1 MWLINISQDSRY
13 GMNMKWSKKDGER
26 YAVRK

>member
-1 MWLINISQDSRY
+1 MAIKISQDSRY
-13 GMNMKWSKKDGER
+13 GMNMKRSKKDGEK